1 MIKTYRAYSRML
13 GKSDDYLA
21 VIKKNHKV
29 IGNSKDVYEYYIKRM
44 AHQNSVIDAMVSLNY
59 NLTEDGY
66 RYDFAKYIKDKEIVP
81 CHNSFYAL
89 MERIYYRREKLI
101 ALKYLERWEAIVN
114 AYKEFMKEVKNGN
127 IWYFILYNRCSIIL
141 YVSSHA

>member
-1 MIKTYRAYSRML
+1 MIKTYHAYSRML

-29 IGNSKDVYEYYIKRM
+29 IGNSKDVYEYYLKRM
-44 AHQNSVIDAMVSLNY
+44 AHQESILNAMESLNY

-127 IWYFILYNRCSIIL
+127 I
-141 YVSSHA
+141 

>member
-1 MIKTYRAYSRML
+1 MIKTYHAYSRML
-13 GKSDDYLA
+13 GKSEDYLS
-21 VIKKNHKV
+21 VIKKTHKV
-29 IGNSKDVYEYYIKRM
+29 KGNAKDVYEYYIKRM
-44 AHQNSVIDAMVSLNY
+44 AHQNSVIEAMVSLNY

-101 ALKYLERWEAIVN
+101 ALKYLKRCEAIVN
-114 AYKEFMKEVKNGN
+114 AYKEFMEEVKKWNK
-127 IWYFILYNRCSIIL
+127 
-141 YVSSHA
+141 